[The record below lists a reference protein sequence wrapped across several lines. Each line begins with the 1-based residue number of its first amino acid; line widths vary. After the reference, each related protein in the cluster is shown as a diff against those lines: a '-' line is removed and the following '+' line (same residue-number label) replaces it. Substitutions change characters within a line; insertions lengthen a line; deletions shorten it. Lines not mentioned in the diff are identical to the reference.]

1 MSNVHFL
8 MGIDGGGSKTTALL
22 ADHEGRVLGRGTAG
36 ASNFQVIG
44 HQAAEAALQ
53 AAMAAAWVDAGLVVE
68 PLSGLCIGLAGVDRP
83 GERELFAGWA
93 RKGHHQ
99 ARIVIAN
106 DAELVLAAGT
116 PAGWG
121 LALICGTG
129 SIVYGRSP
137 DGRLMRAD
145 GWGHLLGD
153 EGSGYAIGLAGLRAI
168 MRAYDGRGPATALT
182 EAILARWALATPP
195 DLVSRVYRELQ
206 GKQQIAVLAAT
217 VEDVA
222 EEGDP
227 VAQQI
232 LAAAGIE
239 LALAARAVV
248 QRLEL
253 TGSVPCALA
262 GSVIVQGRWVRREFE
277 AAATRLGPELMP
289 IATVPEPAMGAVR
302 LAQSAL
308 DAAGNDRC

>member
-1 MSNVHFL
+1 MSDTHLL
-8 MGIDGGGSKTTALL
+8 MGLDGGGSKTAALL
-22 ADHEGRVLGRGTAG
+22 ADQEGRVLGRGTAG
-36 ASNFQVIG
+36 GCNFQVIG
-44 HQAAEAALQ
+44 HQAAEAAIQ
-53 AAMAAAWVDAGLVVE
+53 AAMAAAWANAELEPE

-83 GERELFAGWA
+83 GEREHFGGWA
-93 RKGHHQ
+93 RQGHPQ

-129 SIVYGRSP
+129 SIVYGRSQE
-137 DGRLMRAD
+137 GRLTRAD

-153 EGSGYAIGLAGLRAI
+153 EGSGYAIGLAGLRAV

-195 DLVSRVYRELQ
+195 DLVPRVYRELQ
-206 GKQQIAVLAAT
+206 GKQEIAALAST

-222 EEGDP
+222 VEGDP
-227 VAQQI
+227 MAQEI
-232 LAAAGIE
+232 LAAAGLA
-239 LALAARAVV
+239 LALAAHAVAE
-248 QRLEL
+248 RLEL
-253 TGSVPCALA
+253 ANPIPCALA
-262 GSVIVQGRWVRREFE
+262 GSVIVQGRIVRREFE
-277 AAATRLGPELMP
+277 MAATQLGLELMP
-289 IATVPEPAMGAVR
+289 IATVPEPAVGAVR

-308 DAAGNDRC
+308 DTAGNDRS